1 MKKHLPLLL
10 TLLCLLLALA
20 CAAQADG
27 GIVVDKKDL
36 SANETLDKNVTNIVF
51 LFTDGEVTDTMLL
64 ASINSQTGRAVMT
77 SLDCAM
83 VVSVPGAG
91 EARLADVYAMGDE
104 ASKSGGVLIEKT
116 LNEWLS
122 LNIATYIVLD
132 VAQMPAI
139 VDAVGTITLD
149 ISAREREAL
158 GIEGS
163 ELGGEE
169 TLAYVRLKLED
180 DEPGTNRAYH
190 ALMQLL
196 YQGVKGGDMMSMLSM
211 GTKLLSSVDS
221 NLNPLTAVTL
231 VTAVMS
237 GEDRRELHLPQ
248 AEQILTQ
255 DPLTVDTQALR
266 ERLFAE
272 VYE

>member
-1 MKKHLPLLL
+1 MKKHLPLLAA
-10 TLLCLLLALA
+10 LLCLLLAFSV
-20 CAAQADG
+20 AAQADG

-51 LFTDGEVTDTMLL
+51 LFKDGDVTDTMLL

-77 SLDCAM
+77 SLDCAA

-104 ASKSGGVLIEKT
+104 ASKSGGPLVEKT

-132 VAQMPAI
+132 VAQLPAI

-158 GIEGS
+158 GVEGS

-180 DEPGTNRAYH
+180 DEPGTSRAYH

-237 GEDRRELHLPQ
+237 GEDRRELHLPLDN
-248 AEQILTQ
+248 QILTQ
-255 DPLTVDTQALR
+255 DPLTVDVQALR
-266 ERLFAE
+266 DCLVAE
-272 VYE
+272 IYE

>member
-132 VAQMPAI
+132 VAQLPAI

-237 GEDRRELHLPQ
+237 GEDRRELHLPLDN
-248 AEQILTQ
+248 QILTQ
-255 DPLTVDTQALR
+255 DPLTVDVQALR
-266 ERLFAE
+266 DCLVAE
-272 VYE
+272 IYE

>member
-1 MKKHLPLLL
+1 MKKHLPLLAA
-10 TLLCLLLALA
+10 LLCLLLAFSV
-20 CAAQADG
+20 AAQADG

-36 SANETLDKNVTNIVF
+36 SANETLDKNVTNIIF
-51 LFTDGEVTDTMLL
+51 LFKDGDVTDTMLL

-77 SLDCAM
+77 SLDCATA
-83 VVSVPGAG
+83 VSVPGAG
-91 EARLADVYAMGDE
+91 EAKLADVYAMGDE
-104 ASKSGGVLIEKT
+104 ASKSGGPLVEKT

-122 LNIATYIVLD
+122 LNIGTYIVLD
-132 VAQMPAI
+132 VAQLPAI

-180 DEPGTNRAYH
+180 DEPGTSRAYH

-255 DPLTVDTQALR
+255 DPLTVDAQALR

>member
-51 LFTDGEVTDTMLL
+51 LFTDGDVTDTMLL

-132 VAQMPAI
+132 VAQLPAI

-266 ERLFAE
+266 KRLFAE

>member
-1 MKKHLPLLL
+1 MKKHLPLLAA
-10 TLLCLLLALA
+10 LLCLLLAFSV
-20 CAAQADG
+20 AAQADG

-51 LFTDGEVTDTMLL
+51 LFKDGDLTDTMLL

-77 SLDCAM
+77 SLDCAA

-132 VAQMPAI
+132 VAQLPAI

-180 DEPGTNRAYH
+180 D
-190 ALMQLL
+190 
-196 YQGVKGGDMMSMLSM
+196 
-211 GTKLLSSVDS
+211 
-221 NLNPLTAVTL
+221 
-231 VTAVMS
+231 
-237 GEDRRELHLPQ
+237 
-248 AEQILTQ
+248 
-255 DPLTVDTQALR
+255 
-266 ERLFAE
+266 
-272 VYE
+272 

>member
-1 MKKHLPLLL
+1 MKKHLPLLAA
-10 TLLCLLLALA
+10 LLCLLLAFSV
-20 CAAQADG
+20 AAQADG

-51 LFTDGEVTDTMLL
+51 LFKDGDVTDTMLL

-77 SLDCAM
+77 SLDCATA
-83 VVSVPGAG
+83 VSVPGAG
-91 EARLADVYAMGDE
+91 EAKLADVYAMGDE
-104 ASKSGGVLIEKT
+104 ASKSGGPLVEKT

-132 VAQMPAI
+132 VAQLPAI

-180 DEPGTNRAYH
+180 DEPGTSRAYH

-255 DPLTVDTQALR
+255 DPLTVDAQALR

>member
-36 SANETLDKNVTNIVF
+36 SANDALDKSVTNIVF
-51 LFTDGEVTDTMLL
+51 LFKDGDVTDTMLL

-104 ASKSGGVLIEKT
+104 ASKSGGLLIEKT

-122 LNIATYIVLD
+122 LNIGTYIVMD
-132 VAQMPAI
+132 VAQLPAI

-149 ISAREREAL
+149 ISAREAQAL

-237 GEDRRELHLPQ
+237 GEDRRELHLPLE
-248 AEQILTQ
+248 EQILTQ
-255 DPLTVDTQALR
+255 DPLTVDVQALR
-266 ERLFAE
+266 ERLTAE

>member
-1 MKKHLPLLL
+1 MKKHLPLLAA
-10 TLLCLLLALA
+10 LLCLLLAFSV
-20 CAAQADG
+20 AAQADG

-51 LFTDGEVTDTMLL
+51 LFKDGDVTDTMLL

-77 SLDCAM
+77 SLDCATA
-83 VVSVPGAG
+83 VSVPGAG
-91 EARLADVYAMGDE
+91 EAKLADVYAMGDE
-104 ASKSGGVLIEKT
+104 ASKSGGPLVEKT

-132 VAQMPAI
+132 VAQLPAI

-163 ELGGEE
+163 DLGGEE

-180 DEPGTNRAYH
+180 DEPGTSRAYH

-255 DPLTVDTQALR
+255 DPLTVDAQALR

>member
-51 LFTDGEVTDTMLL
+51 LFTDGDVTDTMLL

-77 SLDCAM
+77 SLDCATA
-83 VVSVPGAG
+83 VSVPGAG
-91 EARLADVYAMGDE
+91 EAKLADVYAMGDE
-104 ASKSGGVLIEKT
+104 ASKSGGPLVEKT

-132 VAQMPAI
+132 VAQLPAI

-163 ELGGEE
+163 DLGGEE

-180 DEPGTNRAYH
+180 DEPGTSRAYH

>member
-1 MKKHLPLLL
+1 MKKHLPLLAA
-10 TLLCLLLALA
+10 LLCLLLAFA
-20 CAAQADG
+20 SAAQADG

-51 LFTDGEVTDTMLL
+51 LFKDGDVTDTMLL

-77 SLDCAM
+77 SLDCAA

-104 ASKSGGVLIEKT
+104 ASKSGGPLIEKT

-122 LNIATYIVLD
+122 LNIGTYIVLD
-132 VAQMPAI
+132 VAQLPAI

-169 TLAYVRLKLED
+169 TLAYIRLKLED
-180 DEPGTNRAYH
+180 DEPGTSRAYH

-255 DPLTVDTQALR
+255 DPLTVDAQALR